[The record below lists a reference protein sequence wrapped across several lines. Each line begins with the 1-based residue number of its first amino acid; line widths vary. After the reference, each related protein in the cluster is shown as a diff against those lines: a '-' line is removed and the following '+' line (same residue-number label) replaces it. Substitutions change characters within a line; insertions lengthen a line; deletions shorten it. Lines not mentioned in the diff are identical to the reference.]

1 LNRNQ
6 VVVTEDARQYRL
18 LLDGDQTRWISP
30 PTDADDGQRL
40 LLEVNRER
48 VARQAGP

>member
-1 LNRNQ
+1 
-6 VVVTEDARQYRL
+6 VSEDARQYRL

-30 PTDADDGQRL
+30 PADADDGQRL